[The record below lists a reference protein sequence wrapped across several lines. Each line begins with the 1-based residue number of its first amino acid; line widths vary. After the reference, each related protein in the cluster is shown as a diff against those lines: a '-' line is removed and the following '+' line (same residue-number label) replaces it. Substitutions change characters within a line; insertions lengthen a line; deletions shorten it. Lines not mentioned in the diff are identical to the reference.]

1 MQERDKEP
9 LQERFFRPHFLQAP
23 GDMVAHEG
31 CLCRLDCKVDSS
43 IHPWFQICSYFAFVC
58 LLSFLGFVFVLCV
71 CSVFGF
77 VFFQGKHDWGW
88 ERDHFFFQQGSF
100 ETFDTRLKYFMKFLS
115 LYMRIKM
122 TLVLYQVNPTF
133 IKDNERDDII
143 QTLSIRCLE
152 SLYYYEVRVWF
163 CIIGVNCCEVEPLK
177 NLQA

>member
-31 CLCRLDCKVDSS
+31 RLCRLDCKVDSS

-71 CSVFGF
+71 CSVFVF

-88 ERDHFFFQQGSF
+88 ERDHFFSNKA
-100 ETFDTRLKYFMKFLS
+100 L
-115 LYMRIKM
+115 
-122 TLVLYQVNPTF
+122 
-133 IKDNERDDII
+133 
-143 QTLSIRCLE
+143 LE
-152 SLYYYEVRVWF
+152 HL
-163 CIIGVNCCEVEPLK
+163 IPD
-177 NLQA
+177 